1 MTTMPS
7 VTARYRRIA
16 EVLVRNGMSALAD
29 QIGLREH
36 MTGLVY
42 RHLSGDAS
50 GPVPGPTRL
59 RRALEE
65 LGPTFVKLGQMLST
79 RRDMLPLEYTAE
91 LEKLQTSTSPV
102 TYPQIAETI
111 RRELGADPHELFDEF
126 EETPLAS
133 ASIGQAH
140 KARLR
145 DGTAVIVK
153 VRKPG
158 AAEMIRSDLDLMKS
172 LAALASREWS
182 LARDADIESVVASF
196 DKMMRRELDYRTEA
210 ANARRLRRNL
220 AEDRTVHIPR
230 VYDELTTSGVLTEQF
245 VTGMRIT
252 DAAALD
258 AARINR
264 RKVAHDA
271 TDSLLR
277 MVLVDGFFHA
287 DPHPGNMF
295 VESDGTIWLID
306 FGMVG
311 TLTPEVRE
319 HLLWLAVALGRQDE
333 DAVAS
338 ALLQLAPPRR
348 GVDRRRLT
356 RDVSELVDLI
366 TEKPLGEIS
375 VAAVVERITALLRR
389 HRLQLPADVS
399 SLLRML
405 VLTESSAI
413 ALDPDFRVATVLEE
427 VLPIAI
433 GELLSPDA
441 LARRMGSASRTALR
455 LGSELPQRALR
466 LLDDYETRGVD
477 VHIDAA
483 DLDKVITRMENT
495 ADRLIVGMTMSALLV
510 GISTVL
516 ASQPSAVGRMR
527 DPLLIGAGGTTALM
541 GMLLAAGAGPV
552 RTAGRFVRRN
562 LRGS

>member
-42 RHLSGDAS
+42 RHLSGDDS

-59 RRALEE
+59 RRALED

-441 LARRMGSASRTALR
+441 LARRMGNASRTALR

>member
-1 MTTMPS
+1 MPS

-111 RRELGADPHELFDEF
+111 RRELGADPHELYDEF
-126 EETPLAS
+126 DETPLAS

-140 KARLR
+140 KARLK

-158 AAEMIRSDLDLMKS
+158 AAEMIHSDLDLMKS

-356 RDVSELVDLI
+356 RDVSELVDLL
-366 TEKPLGEIS
+366 TEKPLGEVS
-375 VAAVVERITALLRR
+375 VSAVVERITALLRR

-441 LARRMGSASRTALR
+441 LARRMGNASRTALR

>member
-441 LARRMGSASRTALR
+441 LARRMGNASRTALR

>member
-1 MTTMPS
+1 MAIMAS

-42 RHLSGDAS
+42 RHLSGDDS
-50 GPVPGPTRL
+50 GPVPGPMRL
-59 RRALEE
+59 RRALED

-79 RRDMLPLEYTAE
+79 RRDLLPLEYTSE

-102 TYPQIAETI
+102 TYAQIAETI
-111 RRELGADPHELFDEF
+111 RRELGADPHELFSHFDEV
-126 EETPLAS
+126 PLAS

-140 KARLR
+140 RARLQ
-145 DGTAVIVK
+145 DGTEVIVK

-158 AAEMIRSDLDLMKS
+158 AAEMIHSDLDLIRS

-182 LARDADIESVVASF
+182 LARDADIESVVAAF
-196 DKMMRRELDYRTEA
+196 DRMMRRELDYRTEA
-210 ANARRLRRNL
+210 DNARRLRRNL
-220 AEDRTVHIPR
+220 AEDRTVRIPR
-230 VYDELTTSGVLTEQF
+230 VYRELTTSEVLTEQF
-245 VTGMRIT
+245 VTGMVIT
-252 DAAALD
+252 DTAALD

-271 TDSLLR
+271 TESLLR

-287 DPHPGNMF
+287 DPHPGNLF
-295 VESDGTIWLID
+295 VETDGTIWLID

-311 TLTPEVRE
+311 TLSPQVRE
-319 HLLWLAVALGRQDE
+319 HLLWLAFALGRQDE
-333 DAVAS
+333 DGAVS
-338 ALLQLAPPRR
+338 ALLQLAPPRG
-348 GVDRRRLT
+348 GVDRRRLS
-356 RDVSELVDLI
+356 RDVSELLDML

-389 HRLQLPADVS
+389 HRLQLPSDVS
-399 SLLRML
+399 ALLRML
-405 VLTESSAI
+405 VLTESSAVT
-413 ALDPDFRVATVLEE
+413 LDPGFQVATVLEE
-427 VLPIAI
+427 VLPIAM
-433 GELLSPDA
+433 GELLSPEA
-441 LARRMGSASRTALR
+441 LARRAGMAGRTALR
-455 LGSELPQRALR
+455 LGTDLPQRALR
-466 LLDDYETRGVD
+466 LLDDYESRGVD

-495 ADRLIVGMTMSALLV
+495 ADRLIVGMTMSALMV

-516 ASQPSAVGRMR
+516 ASQPSAGGRMR

>member
-42 RHLSGDAS
+42 RHLSGDDS

-59 RRALEE
+59 RRALED

-140 KARLR
+140 RARLK

-158 AAEMIRSDLDLMKS
+158 AAEMIHSDLDLMKS

-441 LARRMGSASRTALR
+441 LARRMGNASRTALR

>member
-140 KARLR
+140 KARLK

-158 AAEMIRSDLDLMKS
+158 AAEMIHSDLDLMKS

-441 LARRMGSASRTALR
+441 LARRMGNASRTALR

>member
-1 MTTMPS
+1 MATMPS

-42 RHLSGDAS
+42 RHLSGDDS

-59 RRALEE
+59 RRALED

-79 RRDMLPLEYTAE
+79 RRDLLPLEYTPE

-102 TYPQIAETI
+102 TYAQIAETI
-111 RRELGADPHELFDEF
+111 QRELGADPHDLYDEF
-126 EETPLAS
+126 REAPLAS

-140 KARLR
+140 RAWLK

-158 AAEMIRSDLDLMKS
+158 AAEMIHSDLDLMKS

-182 LARDADIESVVASF
+182 LARDSDIEGLVAAF
-196 DKMMRRELDYRTEA
+196 DRMMRQELDYRTEA
-210 ANARRLRRNL
+210 VNARRMRRNL
-220 AEDRTVHIPR
+220 ADDRTVRIPR
-230 VYDELTTSGVLTEQF
+230 VYDELTTSAVLTEQF
-245 VTGMRIT
+245 VTGMQIT
-252 DAAALD
+252 DTAALD

-271 TDSLLR
+271 TESLLR

-295 VESDGTIWLID
+295 VADDGTIWLID

-311 TLTPEVRE
+311 TLSPEVRE
-319 HLLWLAVALGRQDE
+319 HLLLLGLALGRGDE
-333 DAVAS
+333 QEVAS
-338 ALLQLAPPRR
+338 ALLRLAPPRG

-356 RDVSELVDLI
+356 RDVSELVTML
-366 TEKPLGEIS
+366 TEKPLGEVS

-405 VLTESSAI
+405 VLTESSATV
-413 ALDPDFRVATVLEE
+413 LDPNFQVATVLEE

-433 GELLSPDA
+433 GELLSPEA
-441 LARRMGSASRTALR
+441 LARRVGSASRTALR
-455 LGSELPQRALR
+455 LGAELPHRVQR

-516 ASQPSAVGRMR
+516 ASQPSAAGRMR

>member
-140 KARLR
+140 RARLK

-319 HLLWLAVALGRQDE
+319 HLLWLAVDLGRQDE

-441 LARRMGSASRTALR
+441 LARRMGNASRTALR

-516 ASQPSAVGRMR
+516 ASQPSAAGRMR

>member
-1 MTTMPS
+1 MAIMAS

-36 MTGLVY
+36 MSGLVY
-42 RHLSGDAS
+42 RHLSGDDS

-59 RRALEE
+59 RRALED

-79 RRDMLPLEYTAE
+79 RRDLLPIEYTLE

-102 TYPQIAETI
+102 TYAQIAETI
-111 RRELGADPHELFDEF
+111 RRELGADPHELFAEFDEV
-126 EETPLAS
+126 PLAS

-140 KARLR
+140 RARLT
-145 DGTAVIVK
+145 DGSEVIVK

-158 AAEMIRSDLDLMKS
+158 AAEMIRSDLDLIRS

-196 DKMMRRELDYRTEA
+196 DRMMRRELDYRTEA
-210 ANARRLRRNL
+210 QNARRLRRNL
-220 AEDRTVHIPR
+220 AEDRTVRIPR
-230 VYDELTTSGVLTEQF
+230 VYDELTTSEVLTEQF

-252 DAAALD
+252 DTAALD

-271 TDSLLR
+271 TESLLR

-287 DPHPGNMF
+287 DPHPGNLF
-295 VESDGTIWLID
+295 VETDGTIWLID

-311 TLTPEVRE
+311 TLTPQVRE
-319 HLLWLAVALGRQDE
+319 QLMWLAMALGRQDG
-333 DAVAS
+333 DAAVS
-338 ALLQLAPPRR
+338 ALLQLAPPRG
-348 GVDRRRLT
+348 GVDRRRLS
-356 RDVSELVDLI
+356 RDVTELLDLV
-366 TEKPLGEIS
+366 TEKPLGEVSI
-375 VAAVVERITALLRR
+375 AGVVERISAMLRR
-389 HRLQLPADVS
+389 HRLQLPSDVS
-399 SLLRML
+399 ALLRML
-405 VLTESSAI
+405 VLTESSAVT
-413 ALDPDFRVATVLEE
+413 LDPSFQVATVLEE
-427 VLPIAI
+427 VLPIAM
-433 GELLSPDA
+433 GELLSPEA
-441 LARRMGSASRTALR
+441 LARRATDAGRSALR
-455 LGSELPQRALR
+455 LGAELPHRALR

-495 ADRLIVGMTMSALLV
+495 ADRLIVGMTMSALLI

-516 ASQPSAVGRMR
+516 AAQPAAAGRLR

>member
-42 RHLSGDAS
+42 RHLSGDDS

-140 KARLR
+140 KARLK

-158 AAEMIRSDLDLMKS
+158 AAEMIHSDLDLMKS

-441 LARRMGSASRTALR
+441 LARRMGNASRTALR

-516 ASQPSAVGRMR
+516 AAQPSAAGRMR

>member
-111 RRELGADPHELFDEF
+111 RRELGADPHELYDEF

-441 LARRMGSASRTALR
+441 LARRMGNASRTALR